1 MLSLCSSPLRK
12 ARALYACKAEH
23 DSELSFTAG
32 TVFENGES
40 RGSAGARREDT
51 ARFSARCLGC
61 GSQGSGMSEDSEKDT
76 QLLFTLVLSFANC
89 RFSSC
94 VPGNDLNPRFM
105 SFLAVLFNVRPI
117 STSRNP
123 MKEESRN
130 TGITGINSKV
140 YLAFSY
146 PCWKQLIIQPCLG
159 SVGNLPFQ
167 DPDSFHPKGFD

>member
-32 TVFENGES
+32 TVFENGECRAAPGPS
-40 RGSAGARREDT
+40 GRTR

-61 GSQGSGMSEDSEKDT
+61 GSQRSGMSEDSKDT
-76 QLLFTLVLSFANC
+76 QLLFTLVLSFVNC
-89 RFSSC
+89 WFSSC
-94 VPGNDLNPRFM
+94 VPGNDLNPWFM

-130 TGITGINSKV
+130 TGIAGINSKV
-140 YLAFSY
+140 YLAFLY